1 MFLILYFQGEP
12 YLNPDFLSMVAYAR
26 AKGLYVITSTNG
38 HFLDEESARRTVTS
52 GLSRLIISIDGATQ
66 ATYSAYRVGGDLE
79 RVKEGVRR
87 VVAWKK
93 RLGRA
98 QPHVIL
104 QCLVVRPNE
113 HEIDDM
119 RAMGRELGVDEVK
132 FKTAQVYDYE
142 NGHELIPSIDR
153 YARYRQGSDGRWR
166 LKASMTKS
174 CWKLWHSCVITWD
187 GAVVPC
193 CFDKDAAHR
202 MGSLRQ
208 QDFDAIW
215 RGEAYVKFRALLS
228 QGRQHIDICR
238 NCSEGCK
245 VWER

>member
-1 MFLILYFQGEP
+1 MCLVLYFQGEP
-12 YLNPDFLSMVAYAR
+12 YLNPDFLSMVGYAR
-26 AKGLYVITSTNG
+26 GKGLYVITSTNG
-38 HFLDEESARRTVTS
+38 HFLDEESARQTVES
-52 GLSRLIISIDGATQ
+52 GLSRLIVSVDGATQ
-66 ATYSAYRVGGDLE
+66 ATYSAYRIGGDLE
-79 RVKEGVRR
+79 QVRAGIRR

-113 HEIDDM
+113 HEIADV

-142 NGHELIPSIDR
+142 NGHALIPSIDR
-153 YARYRQGSDGRWR
+153 YARYRRGIDGRWR
-166 LKASMTKS
+166 LKASMSKS
-174 CWKLWHSCVITWD
+174 CWKMWHSCVITWD
-187 GAVVPC
+187 GRVAPC
-193 CFDKDAAHR
+193 CFDKDAAHQ
-202 MGSLRQ
+202 MGDLRR
-208 QDFDAIW
+208 QDFGAIW
-215 RGEAYVKFRALLS
+215 RGKAYADFRALLS
-228 QGRQHIDICR
+228 KGREHIDICR